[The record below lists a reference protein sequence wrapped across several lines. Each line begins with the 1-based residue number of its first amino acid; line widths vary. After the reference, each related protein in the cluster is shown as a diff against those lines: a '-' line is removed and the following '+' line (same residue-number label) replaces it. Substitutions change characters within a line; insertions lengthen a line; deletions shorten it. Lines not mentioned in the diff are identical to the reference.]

1 LCDPAGVSALVR
13 AHDLAA
19 AADSALRLAL
29 GDSPAARM
37 IQPTGLDKIVPVY
50 RDARPLTFGGPSRQ
64 AGHASRSG

>member
-19 AADSALRLAL
+19 AARSKLRLAL
-29 GDSPAARM
+29 GDSPAAR
-37 IQPTGLDKIVPVY
+37 QPTGLDKIVPVY
-50 RDARPLTFGGPSRQ
+50 RDARPLTFGDPSRQ